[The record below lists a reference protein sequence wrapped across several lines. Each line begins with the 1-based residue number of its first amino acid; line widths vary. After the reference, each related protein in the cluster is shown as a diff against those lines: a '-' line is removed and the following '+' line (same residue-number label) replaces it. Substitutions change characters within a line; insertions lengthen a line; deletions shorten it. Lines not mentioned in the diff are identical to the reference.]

1 MVDKPGRRKKPKRP
15 WGKVAA
21 VVFVV
26 LIIGGASYYVYETY
40 IYKAAPIYAEVY
52 TSLGSFEIVL
62 YPASAPKTVANFVNL
77 AEQGFYNNLTWHRI
91 EKGFVIQIGDP
102 NTRNG
107 GGNRSLWGSDS
118 SNTTVP
124 FEYDPNL
131 HNYAGYIAMAST
143 AAKTGGSSQF
153 YINLADNSA
162 NLDGNYAVFGQVIQN
177 MTVVNAIGSVPTES
191 VTVPGGA
198 TQDEPVTP
206 IFITSIVILGTSSTL
221 ASTS

>member
-1 MVDKPGRRKKPKRP
+1 LVDKPGRRKKQKRP

-21 VVFVV
+21 VVIVALIVV
-26 LIIGGASYYVYETY
+26 AGGYYIYETY
-40 IYKAAPIYAEVY
+40 IYKPSPIYAEVY
-52 TSLGSFEIVL
+52 TSLGSFEIIL
-62 YPASAPKTVANFVNL
+62 YTASAPKTVANFVNL

-107 GGNRSLWGSDS
+107 GGNRSLWGTGT

-124 FEYDPNL
+124 FEYDPSL

-153 YINLADNSA
+153 FINLADNSA

-177 MTVVNAIGSVPTES
+177 MSVVNAIGKVPTES
-191 VTVPGGA
+191 VNLPGGG

-206 IFITSIVILGTSSTL
+206 IFITHIVILGSSSTP
-221 ASTS
+221 SNTS